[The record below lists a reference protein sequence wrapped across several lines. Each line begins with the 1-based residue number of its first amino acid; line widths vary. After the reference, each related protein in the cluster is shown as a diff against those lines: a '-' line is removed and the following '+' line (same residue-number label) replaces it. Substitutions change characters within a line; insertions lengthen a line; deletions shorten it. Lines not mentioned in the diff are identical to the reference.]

1 MKKLII
7 SFLFLFSFALIACG
21 PSRIQIQEMSSACD
35 VLIEVR
41 HVQNDSIAIFV
52 GNTLFVNT
60 QQIVRDEIFPF
71 LVSKRN
77 PTDIDIPTATTVL
90 NSKEEFIDYLK
101 SSVSPLSSFGIV
113 MGENVS
119 NEIGFSEEDA
129 IKKITALLQSIDG
142 GSAILFHEKEGQL
155 IKAKKLY

>member
-1 MKKLII
+1 MNKLLL
-7 SFLFLFSFALIACG
+7 SFIVLFSFALIACG

-90 NSKEEFIDYLK
+90 NNKEEFINYLK
-101 SSVSPLSSFGIV
+101 SSVSPLTSFGIV
-113 MGENVS
+113 IGENVS
-119 NEIGFSEEDA
+119 NEIGFSEEEA
-129 IKKITALLQSIDG
+129 IQKLTGLLSSIEGGTAV
-142 GSAILFHEKEGQL
+142 LFHEKGGQL

>member
-52 GNTLFVNT
+52 GNSLFVNT

-101 SSVSPLSSFGIV
+101 GSVSPLSSFGIV

-119 NEIGFSEEDA
+119 NEIGFS
-129 IKKITALLQSIDG
+129 
-142 GSAILFHEKEGQL
+142 
-155 IKAKKLY
+155 

>member
-7 SFLFLFSFALIACG
+7 SFLFLFSFILIACG
-21 PSRIQIQEMSSACD
+21 PSRVQIQEMSSSCD

-41 HVQNDSIAIFV
+41 YVQNDSIAIFV

-90 NSKEEFIDYLK
+90 NSKEEFIDYIK
-101 SSVSPLSSFGIV
+101 GSVSPLSSFGIV

-119 NEIGFSEEDA
+119 HEIGFSEEDA
-129 IKKITALLQSIDG
+129 IKKITALLQSVDG